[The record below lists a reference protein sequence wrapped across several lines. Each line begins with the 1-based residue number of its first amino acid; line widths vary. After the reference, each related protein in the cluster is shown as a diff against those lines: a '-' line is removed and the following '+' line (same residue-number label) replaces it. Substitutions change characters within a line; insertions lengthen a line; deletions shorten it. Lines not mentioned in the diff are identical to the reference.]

1 MTVPQDHVLA
11 GGWVYTEN
19 LRPLCEVV
27 SGLAGH
33 AFDDS
38 DWQAVEYGLSTTDD
52 DRPTADWFRYPLV
65 GRRRVDLCLAR
76 STGGSVVSLRLLGD
90 ADEALAARADA
101 VIGVLAQY
109 WVYDRPP
116 Q

>member
-1 MTVPQDHVLA
+1 M
-11 GGWVYTEN
+11 
-19 LRPLCEVV
+19 
-27 SGLAGH
+27 
-33 AFDDS
+33 
-38 DWQAVEYGLSTTDD
+38 
-52 DRPTADWFRYPLV
+52 
-65 GRRRVDLCLAR
+65 DLCLAQAA
-76 STGGSVVSLRLLGD
+76 GGSVVSLRLLGD